1 MLIDIREIYTRGG
14 YMFKYLRPTWVEI
27 DLDNLEYNMK
37 EIRRIAK
44 SKEIIAVIKAD
55 AYGHGALEIAPILI
69 KNGATRLA
77 VALITEA
84 MELRQGGIEAPIFIL
99 GYTPIDYAKEIIE
112 NDIEVTVYSYE
123 YAEELSRIAVEYNK
137 NIKIHIAVDTGMG
150 RIGFL
155 PVEESVK
162 DVYKISKLSNIII
175 EGLFSH
181 FSSSDEK
188 EKEYTNKQ
196 MNKFIWFDN
205 KLQEFGININIKHIA
220 NSAAVIDLPDTHL
233 DAVRPGIIIFGC
245 YPSEEVT
252 KENINLKPVM
262 SLKANITHV
271 KNLPSGEFIS
281 YGRKFQTKRDSCIA
295 TIPIG
300 YADGYTR
307 LLFNKG
313 KVIIKGQLVPI
324 VGRICMDQCMID
336 VTGIDDV
343 KIGDEVILMGESN
356 GTRITAED
364 LAELLDTINYEVVC
378 MISKRVPR
386 VFVKDDKVVKIRNYV

>member
-37 EIRRIAK
+37 EIRRITK

-55 AYGHGALEIAPILI
+55 AYGHGALEIAPVLI
-69 KNGATRLA
+69 ENGATRLA

-123 YAEELSRIAVEYNK
+123 YAKELSQIAVEYNK

-196 MNKFIWFDN
+196 MNKFMWFDN
-205 KLQEFGININIKHIA
+205 KLQEVGINISIKHIA

-386 VFVKDDKVVKIRNYV
+386 VFVKDGKVVKIRNYV